1 MTVSYLPHP
10 FSSILGNVG
19 TVHWSAPEVLSNQRY
34 QFPADVYGL
43 GMVLYEMASGR
54 VPFQDMIP
62 LAVMMAVAIQR
73 QQPEMPTSAN
83 PKIIQ
88 IIKRYFIISLAL
100 WIFGELLASV

>member
-1 MTVSYLPHP
+1 MINTA
-10 FSSILGNVG
+10 GNVG

-43 GMVLYEMASGR
+43 GMVLYEMAYGR
-54 VPFQDMIP
+54 VPFQDMMP

-83 PKIIQ
+83 PKIIE
-88 IIKRYFIISLAL
+88 IIKRYILP
-100 WIFGELLASV
+100 